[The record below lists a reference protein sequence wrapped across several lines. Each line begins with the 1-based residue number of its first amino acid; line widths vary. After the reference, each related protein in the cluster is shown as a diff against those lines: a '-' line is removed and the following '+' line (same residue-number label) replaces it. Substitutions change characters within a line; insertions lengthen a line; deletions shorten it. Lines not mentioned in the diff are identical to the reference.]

1 MCKRNICAPQA
12 AGIYRR
18 SGHNAR
24 HLTVYAGEQ
33 NMSISGLG
41 SSFYLSTYA
50 QQLPPTKEREDK
62 TSELHQRQSLNESDP
77 KQAGQS
83 DVFADALNNALQSVQ
98 VVTGAA
104 AVQASNVE
112 TDINAATDESGPLIE
127 NIKGVNV
134 IVGNHALD
142 NVSGRSLLRTM
153 DADQSAD
160 FLELARQFAQDG
172 NVTPG
177 MEVISSEAVTKPEGV
192 PMEMDVNMYTLA
204 NDWSTYLEMDVD
216 SKDPEYLRRVEAYM
230 DLVGVERELKEQY
243 GDDVKLVYSH
253 RDNGYIMLTQDDL
266 HYDEM
271 ASAEDGVQAIIDHVR
286 RDFVDAEVVRDAL
299 APYGYRV

>member
-1 MCKRNICAPQA
+1 
-12 AGIYRR
+12 
-18 SGHNAR
+18 
-24 HLTVYAGEQ
+24 
-33 NMSISGLG
+33 MSISGLG